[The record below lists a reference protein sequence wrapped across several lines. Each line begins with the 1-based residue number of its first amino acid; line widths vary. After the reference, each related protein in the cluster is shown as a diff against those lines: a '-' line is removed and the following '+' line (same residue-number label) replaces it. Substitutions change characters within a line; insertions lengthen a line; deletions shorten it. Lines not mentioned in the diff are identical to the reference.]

1 MTIAQFF
8 GCTMIAFGPPL
19 SMFVITIARDPVRT
33 IMLVARSPTP
43 THQKTTPM
51 LYLFLLKTAHSFWL
65 LALLFSSILFM
76 VVTPLKDTIA
86 FGAIFSVL
94 FQELFR
100 FLWFLLIQKAEV
112 GLRKVSEGNIEIVEN
127 KHILAYGL
135 YSIIIIFIGSRIW
148 YNFWSFLL
156 SKRLGRHDRTRNY
169 WSKGRPSGILRSICV
184 YEFSFY
190 TVTGILGSAVL
201 QRVAQKNLLAVNL
214 CNFQSSCLYKHLGQL
229 LILFLFFAILKM
241 EMNIRLYVKK
251 NLESLNARLRTL
263 ETLLN
268 PFYAVTIPLVWA
280 VTILSGALAF
290 RAVGGTWRSLRNA
303 MKRSPQVVQIQISTS
318 RNSIDA
324 GGATAGRIIY

>member
-33 IMLVARSPTP
+33 IMLVASA
-43 THQKTTPM
+43 
-51 LYLFLLKTAHSFWL
+51 FFWL

-127 KHILAYGL
+127 KHILAYVSGL
-135 YSIIIIFIGSRIW
+135 GFGTISGVFSLVNVLADMTGPGTIGLKGDPREFFVASAFTSLAFILLQV
-148 YNFWSFLL
+148 FW
-156 SKRLGRHDRTRNY
+156 G
-169 WSKGRPSGILRSICV
+169 V
-184 YEFSFY
+184 
-190 TVTGILGSAVL
+190 
-201 QRVAQKNLLAVNL
+201 
-214 CNFQSSCLYKHLGQL
+214 
-229 LILFLFFAILKM
+229 LFFNALHKKIYWQL
-241 EMNIRLYVKK
+241 IYVIFSH
-251 NLESLNARLRTL
+251 LACTSI
-263 ETLLN
+263 TLLN